1 MQTTG
6 ALLAAFGSILAGF
19 VSWQLW
25 VQAQRARRYDVKDIP
40 GPKQLPFIGNLG
52 AVFGSS
58 HVHRILAL
66 WTNTYGSVFKWSIAG
81 QDMLVITD
89 PEEVSKLCSRD
100 LNLPKSAPF
109 YKGLNHRAPHN
120 DILATPDYHE
130 WKYLR
135 KMTNPAF
142 SSENIR
148 KAYPQIY
155 KCVCNAT
162 DVLHK
167 LCRQRSVNVSDLS
180 SRITAEVINLVA
192 FGEHLGALEFEDRAD
207 GTVQLVT
214 QEFLK
219 HLKRYQDDL
228 TVAFTNPLFALLL
241 WACPWH
247 PRARQAK
254 ATFLELTKNDD
265 RLAELIKQ
273 RGPQP
278 ESDTALWACLSRCV
292 NYKDGSPL
300 PLQSIAANAG
310 IFFAAGY
317 ETTAHA
323 ISWALFE
330 LAADTAIQARVRKE
344 LSAAGLVATPGHP
357 PLRHLDFA
365 DLSKLRVLDAVI
377 KETLRLHG
385 PAPIGT
391 VRETDKDMV
400 IKGYRVP
407 KGMALMLSPHPMH
420 VSSQNYLHPDKF
432 WPERWVS
439 DTVSEWNPDQAAH
452 PDATTKGNQRNINGS
467 WNPFSCGPRNCIGQ
481 TLALA
486 ELRTVLAVMIGNFFF
501 ELPKGVQ
508 REAFIKEEEVWWVTL
523 QAKNGVHL
531 NVQPIMG
538 ETLPEPKGPKS
549 DFFYEE
555 LTRLAKE
562 AEEEAGKH

>member
-1 MQTTG
+1 YPDADTKASRRNINGSWNPFSTSLRNCIG
-6 ALLAAFGSILAGF
+6 HTLVLAELRTVLAVMIGNF
-19 VSWQLW
+19 FFELPEGVHRERFYDEE
-25 VQAQRARRYDVKDIP
+25 QAQRARRYDVKDIP

-148 KAYPQIY
+148 KR
-155 KCVCNAT
+155 
-162 DVLHK
+162 D
-167 LCRQRSVNVSDLS
+167 
-180 SRITAEVINLVA
+180 AEVINLVA

-254 ATFLELTKNDD
+254 ATFLELTK
-265 RLAELIKQ
+265 
-273 RGPQP
+273 
-278 ESDTALWACLSRCV
+278 
-292 NYKDGSPL
+292 
-300 PLQSIAANAG
+300 
-310 IFFAAGY
+310 
-317 ETTAHA
+317 
-323 ISWALFE
+323 
-330 LAADTAIQARVRKE
+330 ARVRKE

>member
-1 MQTTG
+1 M
-6 ALLAAFGSILAGF
+6 AAIGSILAGF
-19 VSWQLW
+19 VSWYLW
-25 VQAQRARRYDVKDIP
+25 VRAQRARRYDVKDIP

-58 HVHRILAL
+58 HVHRILVQ

-81 QDMLVITD
+81 QEMLVITD
-89 PEEVSKLCSRD
+89 PEEVSKLCGRD
-100 LNLPKSAPF
+100 LNLPKAASF

-120 DILATPDYHE
+120 NILATPDYHE

-142 SSENIR
+142 SPENIR

-155 KCVCNAT
+155 KCVCSAT

-167 LCRQRSVNVSDLS
+167 MCRLGPVNISNLS

-192 FGEHLGALEFEDRAD
+192 FKENLGALEYEEQED
-207 GTVQLVT
+207 GTVQLAT
-214 QEFLK
+214 QDILE
-219 HLKRYQDDL
+219 HLKKYQDDL
-228 TVAFTNPLFALLL
+228 TLAFTNPLFALLL
-241 WACPWH
+241 WVCPWH
-247 PRARQAK
+247 PRAKQAK
-254 ATFLELTKNDD
+254 ATFRELTKNDD
-265 RLAELIKQ
+265 KLAELIKQ

-278 ESDTALWACLSRCV
+278 ESDTSLWACLSRCV

-344 LSAAGLVATPGHP
+344 LSAAGLVATPGHL

-365 DLSKLRVLDAVI
+365 DLSKMRVLDAVI

-385 PAPIGT
+385 PAPIGS
-391 VRETDKDMV
+391 VRETDRDMV

-407 KGMALMLSPHPMH
+407 RGMALMLSPHPMQ
-420 VSSQNYLHPDKF
+420 VSNFNYLHPDKF

-439 DTVSEWNPDQAAH
+439 EIIPEWDPDQAAH
-452 PDATTKGNQRNINGS
+452 PDATTRGNQRNINAS
-467 WNPFSCGPRNCIGQ
+467 WNPFSTGPRNCIGQ
-481 TLALA
+481 SLALA
-486 ELRTVLAVMIGNFFF
+486 ELRTVLAVMIGHFLFK
-501 ELPKGVQ
+501 LPEGVQ

-523 QAKNGVHL
+523 QAKNGVRL
-531 NVQPIMG
+531 NVQPIM
-538 ETLPEPKGPKS
+538 EEKLPEPKDLTS
-549 DFFYEE
+549 NFFYAE
-555 LTRLAKE
+555 LTRLVKE
-562 AEEEAGKH
+562 AEEEACRR

>member
-148 KAYPQIY
+148 KISSSTLHAQSLQDCKVQLHTHWWPSNRNKVVGGDDQKQSLSVQHNGSLLGLQAYPQIY

-330 LAADTAIQARVRKE
+330 LAADTAIQAGTF
-344 LSAAGLVATPGHP
+344 SAAECAST
-357 PLRHLDFA
+357 
-365 DLSKLRVLDAVI
+365 
-377 KETLRLHG
+377 
-385 PAPIGT
+385 
-391 VRETDKDMV
+391 
-400 IKGYRVP
+400 
-407 KGMALMLSPHPMH
+407 
-420 VSSQNYLHPDKF
+420 
-432 WPERWVS
+432 
-439 DTVSEWNPDQAAH
+439 AH
-452 PDATTKGNQRNINGS
+452 HIS
-467 WNPFSCGPRNCIGQ
+467 W
-481 TLALA
+481 ALA
-486 ELRTVLAVMIGNFFF
+486 VSNWQHIQLC
-501 ELPKGVQ
+501 
-508 REAFIKEEEVWWVTL
+508 
-523 QAKNGVHL
+523 
-531 NVQPIMG
+531 
-538 ETLPEPKGPKS
+538 
-549 DFFYEE
+549 
-555 LTRLAKE
+555 
-562 AEEEAGKH
+562 